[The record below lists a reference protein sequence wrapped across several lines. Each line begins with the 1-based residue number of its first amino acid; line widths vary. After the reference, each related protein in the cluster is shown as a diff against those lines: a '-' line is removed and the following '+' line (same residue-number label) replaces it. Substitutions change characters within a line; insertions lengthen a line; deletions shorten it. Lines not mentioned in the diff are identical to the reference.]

1 MPCSLTEATSIQRG
15 TYGEGEGEKE
25 KEEEEKDRKE
35 KMISICLYL
44 KEVKTCQAENQP
56 YLQKGKPPGSI

>member
-1 MPCSLTEATSIQRG
+1 M
-15 TYGEGEGEKE
+15 EKE
-25 KEEEEKDRKE
+25 KEKRKKKEEEKDRKE

>member
-1 MPCSLTEATSIQRG
+1 M
-15 TYGEGEGEKE
+15 EKE
-25 KEEEEKDRKE
+25 KEKRKKKEEKIRKE